1 MEAVNSP
8 QKEDAR
14 QESALLD
21 TNNNTESNTM
31 ISVLKG
37 ITSLRKI
44 QKIVEKNLSDLEKA
58 IIF

>member
-44 QKIVEKNLSDLEKA
+44 QKIVEKNLFDLEKA

>member
-8 QKEDAR
+8 QEEDAS

-31 ISVLKG
+31 ISVLIG

-44 QKIVEKNLSDLEKA
+44 QKIVEKNLFDLEKA

>member
-21 TNNNTESNTM
+21 TNSNTESNTM

-44 QKIVEKNLSDLEKA
+44 QKIVGKNLFDLEKA

>member
-8 QKEDAR
+8 QKEDAG

-44 QKIVEKNLSDLEKA
+44 QKIVEKNLFDLEKA

>member
-31 ISVLKG
+31 ISVLIG

-44 QKIVEKNLSDLEKA
+44 QKIVEKNLFDLEKA

>member
-1 MEAVNSP
+1 MEAVNYP

-44 QKIVEKNLSDLEKA
+44 QKIVEKNLFDLEKA

>member
-8 QKEDAR
+8 QEEDAR

-31 ISVLKG
+31 ISVLIG

-44 QKIVEKNLSDLEKA
+44 QKIVEKNLFDLEKA